1 MNELVSIITPC
12 YNGEKF
18 VSRFLDSILAQSY
31 NYIEL
36 IIINDGSTDNTENII
51 LSYKKKFIEKKYR
64 LIYIKQDNSGQS
76 EAINKGLSIFKG
88 EYLTWLDS
96 DDFLPSNAI
105 KTKVDFLNSNKK
117 YGTVVSKIQVVE
129 EDSFKNL
136 GLQERIRPKGE
147 ETIFYDL
154 IIGKNVYYTPGGYM
168 VRTSMFK
175 DAMPNPLQIEAPRE
189 IGQNYQLLLP
199 IVYKYPVGYIND
211 ICYYYV
217 VRRDSHSHVRHTYED
232 QKAIIGVIQRTLLNI
247 TKELTYDDYEI
258 TKAIQYKIIH
268 ATLENM
274 YLHKTLKDLEDVKRC
289 MNNLQIVDRTLNI
302 LIKRLK
308 FSSFDYVYRI
318 YKFIARQTSK
328 VIRCKRPSTN

>member
-1 MNELVSIITPC
+1 MFMNKLVSIITPC

-51 LSYKKKFIEKKYR
+51 LSYEKKFKEKNYR
-64 LIYIKQDNSGQS
+64 LIYIKQENSGQS

-154 IIGKNVYYTPGGYM
+154 IIGKNVFYTPGGYM

-232 QKAIIGVIQRTLLNI
+232 QKAIIEVIQRTLLNI
-247 TKELTYDDYEI
+247 TKELTYDDYEIKKI

-308 FSSFDYVYRI
+308 FSFFDYVYRI

-328 VIRCKRPSTN
+328 VFR